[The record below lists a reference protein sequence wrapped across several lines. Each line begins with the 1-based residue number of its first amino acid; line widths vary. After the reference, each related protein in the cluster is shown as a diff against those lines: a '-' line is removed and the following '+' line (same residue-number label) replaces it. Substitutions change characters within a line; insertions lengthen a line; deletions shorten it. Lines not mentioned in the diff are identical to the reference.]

1 MMKSQ
6 SKWLGSQ
13 PIRDKVVVF
22 GILMSSI
29 PLLLLSFYYFYH
41 TKMDLEERIKE
52 KQILVLKNLSTE
64 ITMDVNLTFQHL
76 QKLALVY
83 GSNQTDSEFYQLLQ
97 QNESIEEIVLTNE
110 NGIVV
115 KRISRYKLNKPEKN
129 EKWYSKEMWLSF
141 QNNEKAYGNVELN
154 EYGQP
159 VVKLA
164 VPFVENGKRKGVGVV
179 LQLQKMVGKISSL
192 RQDSSTYLYLMDS
205 SGKVIAHQDFSKLW
219 KKENPD
225 TATSVL
231 GVKEKFPGL
240 NWTLVME
247 QPKMAAYKPINYMFQ
262 DGLLVV
268 ALLTCL
274 VSLISI
280 YAGLYFTK
288 PIILLDKAMNKM
300 KSGEKLH
307 PLSVQQN
314 DEIGKLVDSFNEM
327 SREIHDKSR
336 RIEQEKEQLNVVLE
350 GIGAGLALVTK
361 EYKITWMNSIL
372 KSLYEKDQFHLPCYQ
387 LIEGSKAPC
396 KDCIITN
403 NRIEDNANKLFT
415 LEDRFGDKRI
425 FRHRVFP
432 LTHVMDG
439 EGEFVLFIEDITK
452 EKKIEEKI
460 VQTDKLAALGL
471 MASSFAHEVN
481 NPLTTINV
489 YSEDLLDRM
498 NGHDP
503 SLDDAEMSIYLKK
516 IKDNTER
523 CKQITANLLNFSRKT
538 NWTIS
543 SIDLEDTLQ
552 NAISLV
558 EYPLRKKKI
567 TLHVQLGDI
576 PDFHGD
582 RLKLMQVLVNLLNN
596 SIDSIEEDGTISIL
610 GEMKNRELNLI
621 IRDSGEGIRKEDLP
635 KIFDP
640 FYTTKPIGKGTGLG
654 LSVCY
659 GIIQQFGG
667 TIQFSSEL
675 GKGTTVELKIP
686 IQTKQGREHH
696 GNK

>member
-1 MMKSQ
+1 
-6 SKWLGSQ
+6 
-13 PIRDKVVVF
+13 
-22 GILMSSI
+22 
-29 PLLLLSFYYFYH
+29 
-41 TKMDLEERIKE
+41 
-52 KQILVLKNLSTE
+52 
-64 ITMDVNLTFQHL
+64 
-76 QKLALVY
+76 
-83 GSNQTDSEFYQLLQ
+83 
-97 QNESIEEIVLTNE
+97 
-110 NGIVV
+110 
-115 KRISRYKLNKPEKN
+115 
-129 EKWYSKEMWLSF
+129 
-141 QNNEKAYGNVELN
+141 
-154 EYGQP
+154 
-159 VVKLA
+159 
-164 VPFVENGKRKGVGVV
+164 
-179 LQLQKMVGKISSL
+179 
-192 RQDSSTYLYLMDS
+192 
-205 SGKVIAHQDFSKLW
+205 
-219 KKENPD
+219 
-225 TATSVL
+225 
-231 GVKEKFPGL
+231 
-240 NWTLVME
+240 
-247 QPKMAAYKPINYMFQ
+247 
-262 DGLLVV
+262 
-268 ALLTCL
+268 
-274 VSLISI
+274 
-280 YAGLYFTK
+280 
-288 PIILLDKAMNKM
+288 
-300 KSGEKLH
+300 
-307 PLSVQQN
+307 
-314 DEIGKLVDSFNEM
+314 
-327 SREIHDKSR
+327 
-336 RIEQEKEQLNVVLE
+336 
-350 GIGAGLALVTK
+350 
-361 EYKITWMNSIL
+361 
-372 KSLYEKDQFHLPCYQ
+372 
-387 LIEGSKAPC
+387 
-396 KDCIITN
+396 
-403 NRIEDNANKLFT
+403 
-415 LEDRFGDKRI
+415 
-425 FRHRVFP
+425 
-432 LTHVMDG
+432 MDG

-558 EYPLRKKKI
+558 EYSLRKKKI